1 MTKEILLP
9 EADSLNKDI
18 SFSEFLVRCNI
29 PGIGAKMSERI
40 ACRIKN
46 VATLR
51 DLIECGN
58 INEVLD
64 TVSGIG
70 EKSKKVIDEYLRNF
84 DFMMLLDDLESEDY
98 NMFEDDAIYAIEELV
113 DEEEKEKEVREISEE
128 TIGTSIDLDGCR
140 VCITGTLSMPRKYFQ
155 NFIEKNGGIFQ
166 TAVNNFTE
174 ILIYSDKDGRS
185 TSKFKK
191 ASDINSKKG
200 FDAIKIINEDDFM
213 SLVKTLGKV

>member
-51 DLIECGN
+51 DLIECGK

-113 DEEEKEKEVREISEE
+113 DEEEEKEVREISEE
-128 TIGTSIDLDGCR
+128 TIRILKNLDGCR
-140 VCITGTLSMPRKYFQ
+140 ICITGTLSMPRKYFQ
-155 NFIEKNGGIFQ
+155 NFIEKNGGRFQ
-166 TAVNNFTE
+166 TAVNNSTE
-174 ILIYSDKDGRS
+174 ILIYSDKDGKS

-213 SLVKTLGKV
+213 SLVKTLGKI

>member
-29 PGIGAKMSERI
+29 PGIGDKMSERI

-98 NMFEDDAIYAIEELV
+98 NMFEDDAIYAIEELIE
-113 DEEEKEKEVREISEE
+113 DGEEEEANEVPEVVLDFLKDLKGYH
-128 TIGTSIDLDGCR
+128 IG
-140 VCITGTLSMPRKYFQ
+140 ITGTLSMPRKYFQ
-155 NFIEKNGGIFQ
+155 NFIEKNGGTFQ
-166 TAVNNFTE
+166 QIVNKSTD
-174 ILIYSDKDGRS
+174 ILIYSPKDGIF
-185 TSKFKK
+185 TSKHMK
-191 ASDINSKKG
+191 AEAINSKAG
-200 FDAIKIINEDDFM
+200 YDAIKIITEDDFIN
-213 SLVKTLGKV
+213 SIKTLGKI

>member
-51 DLIECGN
+51 DLIECGK
-58 INEVLD
+58 INEVLG

-113 DEEEKEKEVREISEE
+113 DEEEEKEVREISEE
-128 TIGTSIDLDGCR
+128 
-140 VCITGTLSMPRKYFQ
+140 
-155 NFIEKNGGIFQ
+155 
-166 TAVNNFTE
+166 
-174 ILIYSDKDGRS
+174 
-185 TSKFKK
+185 
-191 ASDINSKKG
+191 
-200 FDAIKIINEDDFM
+200 
-213 SLVKTLGKV
+213 

>member
-51 DLIECGN
+51 DLIECGK
-58 INEVLD
+58 INEVLG

-113 DEEEKEKEVREISEE
+113 DEEEEKEVREISEE
-128 TIGTSIDLDGCR
+128 TIRILKNLDGCR
-140 VCITGTLSMPRKYFQ
+140 ICITGTLSMPRKYFQ
-155 NFIEKNGGIFQ
+155 NFIEKNGGRFQ
-166 TAVNNFTE
+166 TAVNNSTE
-174 ILIYSDKDGRS
+174 ILIYSDKDGKS

>member
-51 DLIECGN
+51 DLIECGK

-113 DEEEKEKEVREISEE
+113 DEEEEKEVREISEE
-128 TIGTSIDLDGCR
+128 TIRILKNLDGCR
-140 VCITGTLSMPRKYFQ
+140 ICITGTLSMPRKYFQ
-155 NFIEKNGGIFQ
+155 NFIEKNGGRFQ
-166 TAVNNFTE
+166 TAVNNSTE
-174 ILIYSDKDGRS
+174 ILIYSDKDGKS

>member
-70 EKSKKVIDEYLRNF
+70 EKSKKVIDEYLRNL

-113 DEEEKEKEVREISEE
+113 DEEEEKEVREISEE
-128 TIGTSIDLDGCR
+128 TIRILKDLDGCR
-140 VCITGTLSMPRKYFQ
+140 ICITGTLSMPRKYFQ
-155 NFIEKNGGIFQ
+155 NFIEKNGGRFQ
-166 TAVNNFTE
+166 TAVNNSTE
-174 ILIYSDKDGRS
+174 ILIYSDKDGKS

-213 SLVKTLGKV
+213 SLVKTLGKI

>member
-1 MTKEILLP
+1 LTKEILLP

-51 DLIECGN
+51 DLIECGK
-58 INEVLD
+58 INEVLG

-113 DEEEKEKEVREISEE
+113 DEEEEKEVREISEE
-128 TIGTSIDLDGCR
+128 TIRILKNLDGCR
-140 VCITGTLSMPRKYFQ
+140 ICITGTLSMPRKYFQ
-155 NFIEKNGGIFQ
+155 NFIEKNGGRFQ
-166 TAVNNFTE
+166 TAVNNSTE
-174 ILIYSDKDGRS
+174 ILIYSDKDGKS

-213 SLVKTLGKV
+213 SLVKTLGKI

>member
-51 DLIECGN
+51 DLIECGK
-58 INEVLD
+58 INEVLG

-113 DEEEKEKEVREISEE
+113 DEEEEKEVREISEE
-128 TIGTSIDLDGCR
+128 TIRILKNLDGCR
-140 VCITGTLSMPRKYFQ
+140 ICITGTLSMPRKYFQ
-155 NFIEKNGGIFQ
+155 NFIEKNGGRFQ
-166 TAVNNFTE
+166 TAVNNSTE
-174 ILIYSDKDGRS
+174 ILIYSDKDGKS

-213 SLVKTLGKV
+213 SLVKTLGKI

>member
-51 DLIECGN
+51 DLIECGK

-113 DEEEKEKEVREISEE
+113 DEEEEKEVREISEE
-128 TIGTSIDLDGCR
+128 TIRILKDLDGCR
-140 VCITGTLSMPRKYFQ
+140 ICITGTLSMPRKYFQ
-155 NFIEKNGGIFQ
+155 NFIEKNGGRFQ
-166 TAVNNFTE
+166 TAVNNSTE
-174 ILIYSDKDGRS
+174 ILIYSDKDGKS